1 MAGNTKKR
9 TGKLKMK
16 TPTIATRA
24 QRLRRE
30 KNCVE
35 YHSSYLRIFANQDS
49 LRHERERQ
57 EDMVGDHLM
66 ENTYEPNP
74 EQLEDDA
81 TSSSSEDDIQW
92 VNVEL
97 EPPRPIDLAI
107 EACKEK
113 FRREARELNWN
124 NVTQLLHPAF
134 MTMKSRTNNWSRT
147 LDINPMPKCIC
158 SSKEKTTRIVD
169 LVDIFGQYRKPFE
182 FCKCTDDAAR
192 LIYHGYLAASPQ
204 IPQTAFSLPLLT
216 LHNSLW
222 NHCHVSILPFTLA
235 LTEWLEPRSER
246 LRVKNRLHARD
257 LRKPFSAAV
266 DFYRELEELSTTL
279 AYKVLQLKPLGILA
293 IESCPACFGP
303 RPANTHEYPDATR
316 NLLCVCLDA
325 NFQHRHHTK
334 ASHANENVQMPR
346 IFITT
351 NDIQEMA
358 DIISAKEEES
368 SNKKQ
373 QGPPDRC
380 TKSFKAA
387 DDQRSKSTWKGCDD
401 TGLMGCC
408 CRHDSVI
415 YMANIYKSGEKRSLP
430 MVLLRKLF
438 LDVEPDRKVG
448 ILYDIGCS
456 LDKFCQLR
464 QLLIEERP
472 RIQFGTSVFH
482 AYAHNWLC
490 QLGYHPRF
498 NVGWGLSDG
507 EGLERM
513 WSFLSPLIGPLRYST
528 RSHRLHSIAHRLKHH
543 NSRDIKKL
551 PRWLCKKFNA
561 AITRQIQTRLILQQ
575 LLRQPNPF
583 DSQGR
588 NYKKSFFKQQWA
600 SQREF
605 RHHRTG
611 PEDERRCK
619 LVELYEKEATVAR
632 LRKELSSPKVL
643 QRTEDELA
651 DLIENIETGTEEV
664 QLLKEELT
672 EEEGVH
678 IDDKEQR
685 LLLLL
690 WSAKTELFLQASYKQ
705 AEMQPITDSQTI
717 GTRLGTKGRE
727 KVFQALRDR
736 ESVVARALNLYNK
749 RYTDYV
755 AEYPDKAPATQY
767 EHPLSYDEFSA
778 FPLDDAFWN
787 DGIYYQSKEPW
798 AIDPNVCSGIN
809 CVLILSRIQEEFQL
823 IAQELA
829 RMVEWAISHYHTLF
843 KSINYLR
850 GRIVQMS
857 IPNTAVPPDYIDEIP
872 FGDGKCS
879 RVLKVTYIKQDL
891 QQRTWEHGTLVEEWS
906 EKVAWLW
913 PRCQPHTN
921 RPALCRWFE
930 LTKLVRQHRA
940 QLKKKRGIK
949 EVGLELDHLQED
961 TVLDE
966 RVNDGEDAASQFLA
980 NRGEVDPLA
989 QINGVHV

>member
-30 KNCVE
+30 KT
-35 YHSSYLRIFANQDS
+35 DS

-113 FRREARELNWN
+113 FRREARELNWS

-222 NHCHVSILPFTLA
+222 NHCH
-235 LTEWLEPRSER
+235 
-246 LRVKNRLHARD
+246 ARD
-257 LRKPFSAAV
+257 LHKPFSAAV
-266 DFYRELEELSTTL
+266 DFYRELEELSTKL
-279 AYKVLQLKPLGILA
+279 AYTALQLTPLQILA

-316 NLLCVCLDA
+316 DLLCICLDA

-334 ASHANENVQMPR
+334 ASHANENVRMPR
-346 IFITT
+346 IFITE

-358 DIISAKEEES
+358 DIISAKEEEN

-387 DDQRSKSTWKGCDD
+387 DDQRNESTWKGCDD

-408 CRHDSVI
+408 CRHDSVV

-430 MVLLRKLF
+430 LALLRKLF
-438 LDVEPDRKVG
+438 LDVEPDRTVG

-456 LDKFCQLR
+456 LDKFCQLVSSAAFNCASIEAP
-464 QLLIEERP
+464 QLK
-472 RIQFGTSVFH
+472 
-482 AYAHNWLC
+482 
-490 QLGYHPRF
+490 
-498 NVGWGLSDG
+498 
-507 EGLERM
+507 
-513 WSFLSPLIGPLRYST
+513 RYKETAS
-528 RSHRLHSIAHRLKHH
+528 L
-543 NSRDIKKL
+543 
-551 PRWLCKKFNA
+551 
-561 AITRQIQTRLILQQ
+561 AI
-575 LLRQPNPF
+575 
-583 DSQGR
+583 
-588 NYKKSFFKQQWA
+588 FFKQQWA

-798 AIDPNVCSGIN
+798 AMDPNVRSGIN

-879 RVLKVTYIKQDL
+879 HVLKVTYIKQDL

>member
-1 MAGNTKKR
+1 MAGNIKKR

-24 QRLRRE
+24 QRLRCE
-30 KNCVE
+30 KNRVE
-35 YHSSYLRIFANQDS
+35 NHSSYLRIFANQDS
-49 LRHERERQ
+49 LRRERERQ
-57 EDMVGDHLM
+57 EDMIGDHLM

-74 EQLEDDA
+74 EQIEDDA
-81 TSSSSEDDIQW
+81 ASSSSEDDVQW

-107 EACKEK
+107 EACKEQ
-113 FRREARELNWN
+113 FRREARELNWS

-147 LDINPMPKCIC
+147 LEINPMPKCIC
-158 SSKEKTTRIVD
+158 SSTEKKTRIVD

-182 FCKCTDDAAR
+182 FCKCTNDAAR

-216 LHNSLW
+216 FPQQL
-222 NHCHVSILPFTLA
+222 
-235 LTEWLEPRSER
+235 
-246 LRVKNRLHARD
+246 ARD
-257 LRKPFSAAV
+257 LHKPFSAAV
-266 DFYRELEELSTTL
+266 DFYREFSPLNRAQHVLDLAWQTLTNTRTPQETFFAYAWMQISSTVTTPKL
-279 AYKVLQLKPLGILA
+279 AMQ
-293 IESCPACFGP
+293 
-303 RPANTHEYPDATR
+303 TR
-316 NLLCVCLDA
+316 
-325 NFQHRHHTK
+325 T
-334 ASHANENVQMPR
+334 EN
-346 IFITT
+346 
-351 NDIQEMA
+351 
-358 DIISAKEEES
+358 
-368 SNKKQ
+368 SNQKQ
-373 QGPPDRC
+373 QGPPDQC

-387 DDQRSKSTWKGCDD
+387 DDQRNKSTWKGCDN

-408 CRHDSVI
+408 CRHDSVV

-430 MVLLRKLF
+430 LALLRKLF

-456 LDKFCQLR
+456 LDKFCQLE
-464 QLLIEERP
+464 LLIEERP
-472 RIQFGTSVFH
+472 RIHFGTSVFH

-498 NVGWGLSDG
+498 NVTSAA
-507 EGLERM
+507 
-513 WSFLSPLIGPLRYST
+513 FNHT
-528 RSHRLHSIAHRLKHH
+528 SIEAPQLAR
-543 NSRDIKKL
+543 
-551 PRWLCKKFNA
+551 CQETVKFNA
-561 AITRQIQTRLILQQ
+561 AITRRIQTRLILQQ
-575 LLRQPNPF
+575 LLRQQNPF

-588 NYKKSFFKQQWA
+588 NYKKSFFKQQWT

-605 RHHRTG
+605 RHNRTG

-643 QRTEDELA
+643 QRTEEELA
-651 DLIENIETGTEEV
+651 DLIKNIQTGTEEV

-672 EEEGVH
+672 EEEGVP

-690 WSAKTELFLQASYKQ
+690 WSAKTDLFLQASYKQ
-705 AEMQPITDSQTI
+705 AETQPITDSQTI

-736 ESVVARALNLYNK
+736 ESTVARALNLYNK

-767 EHPLSYDEFSA
+767 EHPISYDEFSI

-798 AIDPNVCSGIN
+798 AIDPNVRSGIN

-829 RMVEWAISHYHTLF
+829 RMVEWAISHYHTLY

-857 IPNTAVPPDYIDEIP
+857 IPNTVVPPDYIDEIP

-891 QQRTWEHGTLVEEWS
+891 QQRAWEHGTLVQEWS

-921 RPALCRWFE
+921 RLALCRWFD
-930 LTKLVRQHRA
+930 LTKLVEQHRA
-940 QLKKKRGIK
+940 RLKKKRGIT
-949 EVGLELDHLQED
+949 EVELELDHLQED

-966 RVNDGEDAASQFLA
+966 RVNDGEDAAPQFLA
-980 NRGEVDPLA
+980 DRGEVDPLA
-989 QINGVHV
+989 QINGVPV

>member
-1 MAGNTKKR
+1 MAGNTKKK

-30 KNCVE
+30 QNCVE
-35 YHSSYLRIFANQDS
+35 NHSSYLRIFADQDS
-49 LRHERERQ
+49 LRRERERQ
-57 EDMVGDHLM
+57 EDMIGDHLM

-74 EQLEDDA
+74 EQNKDDA
-81 TSSSSEDDIQW
+81 ASSSSEDDVQW

-97 EPPRPIDLAI
+97 EAPRPIDLAI
-107 EACKEK
+107 EACKEQ
-113 FRREARELNWN
+113 FRRKARELNWS

-134 MTMKSRTNNWSRT
+134 MTMKSRTNNWSRS
-147 LDINPMPKCIC
+147 LDINPTPQCTC
-158 SSKEKTTRIVD
+158 SSKQKNTRIVD

-192 LIYHGYLAASPQ
+192 LIYHGYLAASPKT
-204 IPQTAFSLPLLT
+204 PQTAFSLPLLT

-222 NHCHVSILPFTLA
+222 NHCH
-235 LTEWLEPRSER
+235 
-246 LRVKNRLHARD
+246 ARD

-266 DFYRELEELSTTL
+266 DFYRELEEMSTKL
-279 AYKVLQLKPLGILA
+279 AYTALQLKPLEILA
-293 IESCPACFGP
+293 IELCPACFGP

-316 NLLCVCLDA
+316 DLLCICLDA

-334 ASHANENVQMPR
+334 ASHANENVRMPR
-346 IFITT
+346 IFITE

-358 DIISAKEEES
+358 DIISAKEEEN

-387 DDQRSKSTWKGCDD
+387 DDQRNESTWKGCDD

-408 CRHDSVI
+408 CRHDSVV

-430 MVLLRKLF
+430 LALLRKLF
-438 LDVEPDRKVG
+438 LDVEPDRTVG

-464 QLLIEERP
+464 ELLIEERP
-472 RIQFGTSVFH
+472 RIRFGTSVFH

-528 RSHRLHSIAHRLKHH
+528 RSHRLNSIAHRLKHH
-543 NSRDIKKL
+543 NSRDVKKL

-605 RHHRTG
+605 RNHRNG

-619 LVELYEKEATVAR
+619 LVELYEKEATVAG

-643 QRTEDELA
+643 QRKEDELA
-651 DLIENIETGTEEV
+651 DLIKNIQTGTEEV
-664 QLLKEELT
+664 QLLKEEL
-672 EEEGVH
+672 EQEEGVP

-685 LLLLL
+685 ILLLM
-690 WSAKTELFLQASYKQ
+690 WSAKTDLFLQASYKQ
-705 AEMQPITDSQTI
+705 AETQPIVDSQTI

-736 ESVVARALNLYNK
+736 ESVVVKALNLYNK
-749 RYTDYV
+749 RYTEYV
-755 AEYPDKAPATQY
+755 AEYPDKAPATRY
-767 EHPLSYDEFSA
+767 EHPISYDEFLA
-778 FPLDDAFWN
+778 FPLDDDFWN

-798 AIDPNVCSGIN
+798 AIDPNVRSGIN
-809 CVLILSRIQEEFQL
+809 CVLILSRTQEEFQL
-823 IAQELA
+823 IAQEVA
-829 RMVEWAISHYHTLF
+829 RMVEWAISYYDTLH

-857 IPNTAVPPDYIDEIP
+857 LPSAVVPPDHIDEIP
-872 FGDGKCS
+872 FGDGQCS
-879 RVLKVTYIKQDL
+879 RVLKVTFIKQDL
-891 QQRTWEHGTLVEEWS
+891 QQRAWEHGSLVEEWS

-921 RPALCRWFE
+921 CPALCRWFE

-940 QLKKKRGIK
+940 RLKKKRGIK

-966 RVNDGEDAASQFLA
+966 RVNDGEEEALQSLA
-980 NRGEVDPLA
+980 DTLA
-989 QINGVHV
+989 QINEVPM

>member
-1 MAGNTKKR
+1 MAGNIKKR

-24 QRLRRE
+24 QRLRCE
-30 KNCVE
+30 KNRVE
-35 YHSSYLRIFANQDS
+35 NHSSYLRIFANQDS
-49 LRHERERQ
+49 LRRERERQ
-57 EDMVGDHLM
+57 EDMIGDHLM

-74 EQLEDDA
+74 EQIEDDA
-81 TSSSSEDDIQW
+81 ASSSSEDDVQW

-107 EACKEK
+107 EACKEQ
-113 FRREARELNWN
+113 FRREARELNWS

-147 LDINPMPKCIC
+147 LEINPMPKCIC
-158 SSKEKTTRIVD
+158 SSTEKKTRIVD

-182 FCKCTDDAAR
+182 FCKCTNDAAR

-216 LHNSLW
+216 FHNSLW
-222 NHCHVSILPFTLA
+222 NHCH
-235 LTEWLEPRSER
+235 
-246 LRVKNRLHARD
+246 ARD
-257 LRKPFSAAV
+257 LHKPFSAAV
-266 DFYRELEELSTTL
+266 DFYRELEELSTKL
-279 AYKVLQLKPLGILA
+279 AG
-293 IESCPACFGP
+293 
-303 RPANTHEYPDATR
+303 
-316 NLLCVCLDA
+316 
-325 NFQHRHHTK
+325 
-334 ASHANENVQMPR
+334 
-346 IFITT
+346 
-351 NDIQEMA
+351 
-358 DIISAKEEES
+358 
-368 SNKKQ
+368 
-373 QGPPDRC
+373 
-380 TKSFKAA
+380 
-387 DDQRSKSTWKGCDD
+387 
-401 TGLMGCC
+401 
-408 CRHDSVI
+408 
-415 YMANIYKSGEKRSLP
+415 SGEKRSLP
-430 MVLLRKLF
+430 LALLRKLF

-464 QLLIEERP
+464 ELLIEERP
-472 RIQFGTSVFH
+472 RIHFGTSVFH

-498 NVGWGLSDG
+498 NVTSAA
-507 EGLERM
+507 
-513 WSFLSPLIGPLRYST
+513 FNHT
-528 RSHRLHSIAHRLKHH
+528 SIEAPQLAR
-543 NSRDIKKL
+543 
-551 PRWLCKKFNA
+551 CQETVKFNA
-561 AITRQIQTRLILQQ
+561 AITRRIQTRLILQQ
-575 LLRQPNPF
+575 LLRQQNPF

-588 NYKKSFFKQQWA
+588 NYKKSFFKQQWT

-605 RHHRTG
+605 RHNRTG

-643 QRTEDELA
+643 QRTEEELA
-651 DLIENIETGTEEV
+651 DLIKNIQTGTEEV

-672 EEEGVH
+672 EEEGVP

-690 WSAKTELFLQASYKQ
+690 WSAKTDLFLQASYKQ
-705 AEMQPITDSQTI
+705 AETQPITDSQTI

-736 ESVVARALNLYNK
+736 ESTVARALNLYNK
-749 RYTDYV
+749 RYADYV

-767 EHPLSYDEFSA
+767 EHPISYDEFSI

-829 RMVEWAISHYHTLF
+829 RMVEWAISHYHTLY

-857 IPNTAVPPDYIDEIP
+857 IPNTVVPPDYIDEIP

-891 QQRTWEHGTLVEEWS
+891 QQRAWEHGTLMV
-906 EKVAWLW
+906 
-913 PRCQPHTN
+913 
-921 RPALCRWFE
+921 
-930 LTKLVRQHRA
+930 
-940 QLKKKRGIK
+940 
-949 EVGLELDHLQED
+949 
-961 TVLDE
+961 
-966 RVNDGEDAASQFLA
+966 
-980 NRGEVDPLA
+980 
-989 QINGVHV
+989 

>member
-16 TPTIATRA
+16 TPQLPLERNA
-24 QRLRRE
+24 
-30 KNCVE
+30 
-35 YHSSYLRIFANQDS
+35 FDDS

-147 LDINPMPKCIC
+147 LDINPMPKC
-158 SSKEKTTRIVD
+158 
-169 LVDIFGQYRKPFE
+169 
-182 FCKCTDDAAR
+182 
-192 LIYHGYLAASPQ
+192 
-204 IPQTAFSLPLLT
+204 
-216 LHNSLW
+216 
-222 NHCHVSILPFTLA
+222 
-235 LTEWLEPRSER
+235 
-246 LRVKNRLHARD
+246 
-257 LRKPFSAAV
+257 
-266 DFYRELEELSTTL
+266 
-279 AYKVLQLKPLGILA
+279 
-293 IESCPACFGP
+293 
-303 RPANTHEYPDATR
+303 
-316 NLLCVCLDA
+316 
-325 NFQHRHHTK
+325 
-334 ASHANENVQMPR
+334 
-346 IFITT
+346 
-351 NDIQEMA
+351 
-358 DIISAKEEES
+358 
-368 SNKKQ
+368 
-373 QGPPDRC
+373 
-380 TKSFKAA
+380 
-387 DDQRSKSTWKGCDD
+387 
-401 TGLMGCC
+401 
-408 CRHDSVI
+408 
-415 YMANIYKSGEKRSLP
+415 
-430 MVLLRKLF
+430 
-438 LDVEPDRKVG
+438 
-448 ILYDIGCS
+448 
-456 LDKFCQLR
+456 
-464 QLLIEERP
+464 
-472 RIQFGTSVFH
+472 
-482 AYAHNWLC
+482 
-490 QLGYHPRF
+490 
-498 NVGWGLSDG
+498 
-507 EGLERM
+507 
-513 WSFLSPLIGPLRYST
+513 
-528 RSHRLHSIAHRLKHH
+528 
-543 NSRDIKKL
+543 
-551 PRWLCKKFNA
+551 
-561 AITRQIQTRLILQQ
+561 
-575 LLRQPNPF
+575 
-583 DSQGR
+583 R

-798 AIDPNVCSGIN
+798 AMDPNVRSGIN

-906 EKVAWLW
+906 EKM
-913 PRCQPHTN
+913 
-921 RPALCRWFE
+921 
-930 LTKLVRQHRA
+930 VRTHKVGPTTPSSA
-940 QLKKKRGIK
+940 EEERGIK